1 MSGRFILGRFA
12 LSSLSDYVA
21 GSFCY
26 SPLLEV
32 FVDTTAIWNLVLLI
46 ISTFFADAFTVAISV
61 TVVLAFLAFFLKRF
75 S

>member
-1 MSGRFILGRFA
+1 M
-12 LSSLSDYVA
+12 
-21 GSFCY
+21 
-26 SPLLEV
+26 
-32 FVDTTAIWNLVLLI
+32 DTTAIWNLVLLI